1 VSIPD
6 FDVEPAVGPRFWM
19 VLLGVGSAIT
29 GLLAVIGWPLPVVSG
44 RGGPDRH
51 AWAQTVR
58 SVRDWFAY
66 DGWRMS
72 GASWFYGAL
81 AAAALAG
88 ILVLRNP
95 AWSGTRS
102 LLVVVVP
109 AAALLVL
116 GPAAQWAL
124 GLPWS
129 NYRAGSTGGIALG
142 IIVTV
147 IVGAAITWLRRAFRR
162 SARSDDDDVNPPPR
176 GVH

>member
-1 VSIPD
+1 MSIPD

-29 GLLAVIGWPLPVVSG
+29 GLLAVIGWPLPLVSG

-129 NYRAGSTGGIALG
+129 NYGAGSTGVIAVG
-142 IIVTV
+142 MIVAV
-147 IVGAAITWLRRAFRR
+147 IVGAAITWLPRAFRR
-162 SARSDDDDVNPPPR
+162 SVRSDDDVNPPPR